1 MQFDQKVKTI
11 SFWNRNKSSLF
22 LLKKRHNPNKEQL
35 NWLVTIRDFHFTEEN
50 EEIKNDQSIC
60 GVALKRYNLM
70 RENQTAHFNAIF
82 LRRRHNA
89 ISYGLWLVAW
99 SGLDWPYLKIICDDF
114 CEIPRNFDC
123 EHKKKSV
130 KNFTKHSPT
139 AEFTV
144 YFISQAVLFVL
155 F

>member
-1 MQFDQKVKTI
+1 
-11 SFWNRNKSSLF
+11 
-22 LLKKRHNPNKEQL
+22 
-35 NWLVTIRDFHFTEEN
+35 
-50 EEIKNDQSIC
+50 
-60 GVALKRYNLM
+60 M

-123 EHKKKSV
+123 EHKKNPLKTSQ
-130 KNFTKHSPT
+130 KTQSNCR
-139 AEFTV
+139 V
-144 YFISQAVLFVL
+144 YSLLYFPGCIVCFVLVLFVFDFLKILCKIHSLNFTSFL
-155 F
+155 FFLSVSRNLLSKHSF